1 MPTKR
6 ADSEAAK
13 ARILDAARRVL
24 TTDPGAAATIDQIAA
39 AAGCAKG
46 LVHYH
51 FMTKDALLGE
61 VATQLWATRAHAWRE
76 ALSRPEAGDALD
88 TAWKLL
94 RSEAADGSLTASA
107 SLGLSR
113 SIMAGRSV
121 RDGRAGL
128 VRALTD
134 GLVHLLGHMHRSA
147 TVPPSEVAA
156 LLAALIDGLGL
167 QLASGEKA
175 DQLESAWSA
184 FWAAVLS
191 LTRPG

>member
-1 MPTKR
+1 MATKR

-13 ARILDAARRVL
+13 ARILDAAQRVL
-24 TTDPGAAATIDQIAA
+24 MSDPGTAATVDQIAA

-51 FMTKDALLGE
+51 FKTKDALLGE
-61 VATQLWATRAHAWRE
+61 VATRLWANRARVWRE
-76 ALSRPEAGDALD
+76 ALSGREAGEALD

-94 RSEAADGSLTASA
+94 REESSDGSLAASA

-113 SIMAGRSV
+113 SIVAGRSV

-134 GLVHLLGHMHRSA
+134 GLVQLFEQMNRSA
-147 TVPPSEVAA
+147 AVPPSEVAA

-167 QLASGEKA
+167 QLASGEPA
-175 DQLESAWSA
+175 EQLEPAWAA

>member
-1 MPTKR
+1 MASKR

-13 ARILDAARRVL
+13 ARILDAALRVL
-24 TTDPGAAATIDQIAA
+24 MSDPGTTATIDQIAA

-51 FMTKDALLGE
+51 FKTKDALLGE
-61 VATQLWATRAHAWRE
+61 VATRLWSNRARAWRD
-76 ALSRPEAGDALD
+76 AFSRPEASEALD

-94 RSEAADGSLTASA
+94 RAESSDGSLAASA

-113 SIMAGRSV
+113 DIVAGRSV

-134 GLVHLLGHMHRSA
+134 GLVQLFEHMDRSA

-167 QLASGEKA
+167 QLASGEPA
-175 DQLESAWSA
+175 ERLEPAWAA